1 MFTGNDKLIVKVEL
15 GQNNRHSYQK
25 RQPRNSEAKT
35 LEGSFV
41 GFTYL
46 QGIRQASSSP
56 MHLHILHIFSHTH
69 NYQAFSGPRHLHILH
84 IFSHTHT
91 HTHHTTQLPGFF
103 RPQAPAHT
111 AYIHIYTLNF
121 FLYWRKELNL
131 FWLNG
136 SRRMRVRY
144 DK

>member
-1 MFTGNDKLIVKVEL
+1 MRGGSVVSAHTALSEDPSSEL
-15 GQNNRHSYQK
+15 PGALAPGDPPGLF
-25 RQPRNSEAKT
+25 QPQAPAHT
-35 LEGSFV
+35 
-41 GFTYL
+41 TY
-46 QGIRQASSSP
+46 
-56 MHLHILHIFSHTH
+56 ILTH
-69 NYQAFSGPRHLHILH
+69 
-84 IFSHTHT
+84 
-91 HTHHTTQLPGFF
+91 TQLPGFF